1 MSFDEDRRAA
11 AIRALPVLPRT
22 MFLLHN
28 FYDVEVA
35 AMAEGI
41 GTDATSIVAC
51 LAEAR
56 SAIFRHWPRLDGE
69 QHAARASATTVAVL
83 GERLRLDYRASLEAA
98 FIECGYIGPVLW
110 PATGNDVHD
119 DENAAATFIVSQL
132 HPSLRAAVAR
142 LQCEG
147 VGTLDLW
154 QSVRPWRRI
163 MRDRLLQVASE
174 LRCSG
179 WQTFETWL
187 ADRIAPERYYPD
199 GVMSSS
205 RLRRPLPGE
214 MDSAEPGHWLPHWPD
229 DAARQAR
236 FDTLPIVT
244 QHVYGLFHVSGRNSH
259 EIARRLSISRRSVR
273 RRRDRSFYAVAGWT
287 YPNLAW
293 RVYLAVSGKRT
304 LWAYRLRRIRAA
316 LRE

>member
-1 MSFDEDRRAA
+1 MSFDEDRRAV
-11 AIRALPVLPRT
+11 AIRALPVLPRAI
-22 MFLLHN
+22 FLLHN
-28 FYDVEVA
+28 FYDVDVD
-35 AMAEGI
+35 AMADGI
-41 GTDATSIVAC
+41 GTHATSIAAC
-51 LAEAR
+51 LSDAR

-69 QHAARASATTVAVL
+69 KHAARDSTATVTAL
-83 GERLRLDYRASLEAA
+83 GESLRLDYRASLEAA
-98 FIECGYIGPVLW
+98 FIECGYVGTVLW
-110 PATGNDVHD
+110 PATSDDVHA
-119 DENAAATFIVSQL
+119 DENSAAAFIVSQL

-142 LQCEG
+142 SQREG
-147 VGTLDLW
+147 VTTLDLW

-163 MRDRLLQVASE
+163 RRGRLLQVAAE

-199 GVMSSS
+199 GVMSIA

-214 MDSAEPGHWLPHWPD
+214 MDSAEPGLWLPHWPD
-229 DAARQAR
+229 DAERQAR

-244 QHVYGLFHVSGRNSH
+244 QHVYGLFHLSGRNSH
-259 EIARRLSISRRSVR
+259 EIARRLGISRRSVG
-273 RRRDRSFYAVAGWT
+273 RRRDRAFYAVAGWT

-293 RVYLAVSGKRT
+293 RIYLVVSGKRN
-304 LWAYRLRRIRAA
+304 LWAYRLRKVRAA